1 MERQTTRAAS
11 PWPDARA
18 REEERRAKREAVL
31 VAAVRSFNA
40 RGFRAT
46 SLDDVAAELNVTK
59 PTIYYYYASKDEIL
73 FECVARGLDYI
84 RSAAEE
90 GVAEGG
96 SGAERLRA
104 LMTGYALMMT
114 EDFGICV
121 SRTLDSELTPEGRA
135 RFRALKRDIDQLTRR
150 VVEEGMA
157 DGSLRAGDPRMVTF
171 TLTGA
176 LNWIARWYR
185 PDAPMSAREVAKGV
199 VDTLMRGLLP

>member
-1 MERQTTRAAS
+1 MSRPVS

-18 REEERRAKREAVL
+18 REEDRRAKREAVL
-31 VAAVRSFNA
+31 LAALRAFNA

-59 PTIYYYYASKDEIL
+59 PTIYHYYSNKDEIL
-73 FECVARGLDYI
+73 FECVARGLETI
-84 RSAAEE
+84 RRAAED

-104 LMTGYALMMT
+104 LLTGYGLMMT

-121 SRTLDSELTPEGRA
+121 SRTNDSELSPESRA
-135 RFRALKRDIDQLTRR
+135 RFRALKREIDQLTRR
-150 VVEEGMA
+150 VVAEGMA
-157 DGSLRAGDPRMVTF
+157 DGSLRPGDVRMVTF
-171 TLTGA
+171 TLTGS

-185 PDAPMSAREVAKGV
+185 PDGTMSAEAVAKGV
-199 VDTLMRGLLP
+199 VETLMRGVLL